1 MPRLGVTRARK
12 RETVSSST
20 ETRRR
25 RKSERERKGAF
36 YLLLCVAFL
45 SKRKEK
51 YVKNM
56 YNADHRL
63 HGFSLKGRTTDKR
76 GMIFRQRV
84 DVIQRSDQ
92 RALSD
97 VFHAVFA
104 LDVVE
109 SLSLLRARKTD

>member
-51 YVKNM
+51 YV
-56 YNADHRL
+56 
-63 HGFSLKGRTTDKR
+63 
-76 GMIFRQRV
+76 
-84 DVIQRSDQ
+84 
-92 RALSD
+92 
-97 VFHAVFA
+97 
-104 LDVVE
+104 
-109 SLSLLRARKTD
+109 

>member
-36 YLLLCVAFL
+36 YLLLCRFSL
-45 SKRKEK
+45 KKK
-51 YVKNM
+51 GKICLNM

>member
-25 RKSERERKGAF
+25 RKSERERKGGILPNFVSLFSLAKNM
-36 YLLLCVAFL
+36 FL
-45 SKRKEK
+45 
-51 YVKNM
+51 NM

>member
-1 MPRLGVTRARK
+1 M
-12 RETVSSST
+12 
-20 ETRRR
+20 
-25 RKSERERKGAF
+25 
-36 YLLLCVAFL
+36 FL
-45 SKRKEK
+45 
-51 YVKNM
+51 NM

-109 SLSLLRARKTD
+109 SLSLLRLGKPIKMVS